1 MQYTIRQAD
10 QNPKTI
16 TITDSTFKGKLLPN
30 KIKFINEISI
40 KPKIITSSKKWTW

>member
-10 QNPKTI
+10 QNPKTV
-16 TITDSTFKGKLLPN
+16 TITDSTSKGKLLSI

-40 KPKIITSSKKWTW
+40 KPKMIRISKKWTW